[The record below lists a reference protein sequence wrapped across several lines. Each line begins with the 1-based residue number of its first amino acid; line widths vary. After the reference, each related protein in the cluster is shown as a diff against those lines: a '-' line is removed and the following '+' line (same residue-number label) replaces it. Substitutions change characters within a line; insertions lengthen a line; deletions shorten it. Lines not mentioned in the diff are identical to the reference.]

1 MNQAYLENGYVVLR
15 NFFAADEI
23 DRLKH
28 VLLDFH
34 RSWQRNN
41 RRNSDDLSSGLTIE
55 LAAGDLLVFSTNM
68 IHRGLYGLDRLAFLF
83 FDPELTLVKY
93 VKDDCLPSQAI
104 INTLAHS
111 KIP

>member
-1 MNQAYLENGYVVLR
+1 MPASHK
-15 NFFAADEI
+15 FWDADEEL
-23 DRLKH
+23 DLRLAP
-28 VLLDFH
+28 
-34 RSWQRNN
+34 NN
-41 RRNSDDLSSGLTIE
+41 RRNTDDLISGLTIE
-55 LAAGDLLVFSTNM
+55 LAAGDLLVFSANM